1 MAAVYVSVV
10 LRNQVPQLT
19 NIQGYN
25 RRVAEDE
32 GRGVRLL
39 TLVHRQPENSYVEVT
54 QGYNRRVAKDDGRG
68 VSVLDIDPRCPAG

>member
-1 MAAVYVSVV
+1 MAAVYVFVV

-39 TLVHRQPENSYVEVT
+39 TLVLPQPENS
-54 QGYNRRVAKDDGRG
+54 
-68 VSVLDIDPRCPAG
+68 